1 MIRSSLTVLHV
12 DSAREYR
19 GGQNQ
24 ARLLMAGLAR
34 RDGVRQALIARA
46 GSRLAEAARDLGV
59 RVHAVPWQG
68 AVDGRA
74 LRALRSAFAEGWDVV
89 HAHDGH
95 AVQSVLLARAL
106 AGGASPVLAARR
118 VEFKPGRPFV
128 WQRSDLVV
136 AVSDRVRN
144 VLVASGIDRRRVEVV
159 RSGID
164 PRAVEPDSGAS
175 TSAAGL
181 RSAAG
186 ASADELLVAA
196 VGALTPEKGHATL
209 VRASAAL
216 AARHSGVRF
225 AVFGEGPERARLE
238 ALIGAHGLEDRFRL
252 PGEFPEAA
260 RALGGIDIF
269 VMPSRREG
277 LGSACIEAMLA
288 GRPIVATDAGGLS
301 ELAVG
306 GAFRPVPPEDPAAL
320 CAEIGRLLTDPA
332 ARQAAGAAARRAA
345 DGFTAARMVEG
356 TLRCY
361 RAVAWRRA

>member
-1 MIRSSLTVLHV
+1 MIRPPLTVLHV

-34 RDGVRQALIARA
+34 RDGVRQALIAKA

-59 RVHAVPWQG
+59 RVHAVPWRG
-68 AVDGRA
+68 AVDARA
-74 LRALRSAFAEGWDVV
+74 LRALRSAFAEGWSMV

-106 AGGASPVLAARR
+106 AGGGSPVLAARR
-118 VEFKPGRPFV
+118 VEFNPARPFV
-128 WQRSDLVV
+128 WQRSDLIV
-136 AVSDRVRN
+136 AVSDRVRD
-144 VLVASGIDRRRVEVV
+144 VLVAAGIDRRRVEVV

-164 PRAVEPDSGAS
+164 PRAVEPRPGA

-181 RSAAG
+181 RMTAEVSEDG
-186 ASADELLVAA
+186 LLLVAA
-196 VGALTPEKGHATL
+196 VGALTPEKGHATF
-209 VRASAAL
+209 VRASAEL
-216 AARHSGVRF
+216 APRHPEVRF
-225 AVFGEGPERARLE
+225 AVFGEGPERPRLE
-238 ALIGAHGLEDRFRL
+238 ALIRAHDLEEQFRL

-288 GRPIVATDAGGLS
+288 GRPIVATGAGGLA
-301 ELAVG
+301 ELAVD
-306 GAFRPVPPEDPAAL
+306 GAFRPVPPEDPVAL
-320 CAEIGRLLTDPA
+320 CAEIGRLIIDPA

-345 DGFTAARMVEG
+345 DGFTADRMVEG

-361 RAVAWRRA
+361 RAVAWSHP